1 MITTTATINVL
12 KNEFWDKR
20 GDYEWTKGM
29 VHHSTRENGISIKYS
44 IHYIETKVGSLMV
57 VWITLRGTVDWKNWV
72 ANATCT
78 LVPSAYAGS
87 EGTKVHG
94 GFHISYNSIRNQL
107 LRDISSLEKKVYS
120 ITIVGHSLGGALAAN
135 SAFDILHN
143 GSAYGNPRKVE
154 LITFGAPAVGN
165 QAFVDRFHQLTA
177 TKTGSL
183 PPYCFVNH
191 FDPVP
196 YSINFKKDVVAV
208 QVNSQMGKTFLISQD
223 EVFNR
228 IPLLS

>member
-1 MITTTATINVL
+1 
-12 KNEFWDKR
+12 
-20 GDYEWTKGM
+20 
-29 VHHSTRENGISIKYS
+29 
-44 IHYIETKVGSLMV
+44 MV
-57 VWITLRGTVDWKNWV
+57 VWITFRGTVDQKNWV

-165 QAFVDRFHQLTA
+165 QAFVDRFH
-177 TKTGSL
+177 
-183 PPYCFVNH
+183 
-191 FDPVP
+191 
-196 YSINFKKDVVAV
+196 
-208 QVNSQMGKTFLISQD
+208 
-223 EVFNR
+223 
-228 IPLLS
+228 